1 MRRHRLGTR
10 RNDPEGL
17 RTRVLDAAADLFQ
30 SRGYHA
36 TGMREVISATET
48 SSGALH
54 HHFPTKE
61 SLGLAVI
68 ANRVAP
74 AVRETWIEP
83 IRRAESLQSG
93 IRKVFGNVIRGI
105 DRRGAVRGCPLN
117 NLAVELAYSDPLFRE
132 AVQAIFAEWQAALEA
147 RVADSLGGGRLGRAQ
162 RAAAA
167 AFIIS
172 SYSGA
177 MNLAKATQSAAP
189 LRVAARALS
198 AWLRE
203 QQFVPG

>member
-1 MRRHRLGTR
+1 MKKHWMRTR

-17 RTRVLDAAADLFQ
+17 RNRVLDVAADLFQ

-36 TGMREVISATET
+36 TGMREVVSATDT

-61 SLGLAVI
+61 SLGVAVI
-68 ANRVAP
+68 AHRVAP

-93 IRKVFGNVIRGI
+93 IRKVFRNVIGGI

-117 NLAVELAYSDPLFRE
+117 NLAMELAYSDPLFRD
-132 AVQAIFAEWQAALEA
+132 ALQSIFTEWQAALEV
-147 RVADSLGGGRLGRAQ
+147 RIADTPGGGRLGRAR

-167 AFIIS
+167 TFIIA

-189 LRVAARALS
+189 LRVAVRTLS
-198 AWLRE
+198 EWLRE
-203 QQFVPG
+203 QQVVAG